1 LIRFISIGFI
11 ALLPHISWAHG
22 GEDHGEAPKAA
33 VVVSSSPRVYLTT
46 EQFELVGVM
55 NGEVL
60 TIYLDQFATNSPV
73 EKAQVEVESGSW
85 KAVAKETGLAV
96 YTVDAAP
103 LSQIGKHP
111 LTVTVQ
117 SGDDSDLMSGML
129 EVGMPGKASG
139 PDEHTHFKSEW
150 AIWSGAAAL
159 LLAAIALL
167 AKRRR
172 KHSRKTNNKNPT

>member
-1 LIRFISIGFI
+1 MIRFISIGFI

-22 GEDHGEAPKAA
+22 GEDHGEVPKAA
-33 VVVSSSPRVYLTT
+33 VVVSSLPRVYLTT

-60 TIYLDQFATNSPV
+60 TIYLDQSATNSPV

-117 SGDDSDLMSGML
+117 AGDDSDLMSGML

-159 LLAAIALL
+159 LLAVIALL

-172 KHSRKTNNKNPT
+172 KHSRKNK